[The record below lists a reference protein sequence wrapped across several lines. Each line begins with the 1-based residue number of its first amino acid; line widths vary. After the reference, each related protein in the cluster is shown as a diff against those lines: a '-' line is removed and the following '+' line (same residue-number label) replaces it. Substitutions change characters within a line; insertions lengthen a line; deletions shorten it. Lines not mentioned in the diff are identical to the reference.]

1 MIDLLNQMNDLSLG
15 AADGMNGL
23 IESGKSTLKW
33 GQRLGLIC
41 AAIAFAIGCYLLML
55 GGDRGRQKCI
65 GWFIGGAVGLVIVMG
80 ALGIAQ
86 GVDSNIKFGG

>member
-15 AADGMNGL
+15 AADGMGGL
-23 IESGKSTLKW
+23 IESGKSILKW
-33 GQRLGLIC
+33 FQRLGIIC
-41 AAIAFAIGCYLLML
+41 AAIAFGVGGYLLML

-65 GWFIGGAVGLVIVMG
+65 AWFIGGAVGLVIVMG